1 MFLIELELS
10 KMLGPLLAKI
20 FAPPNGF
27 ALVFAASSVPLF
39 AVNKLVDLTSEKT
52 PIPWKILSFL
62 NKLAKGFETYF
73 GFSCSGL
80 DSAGLPFYPL
90 GVIYCD

>member
-1 MFLIELELS
+1 MIELELS
-10 KMLGPLLAKI
+10 KILGPLLAKI
-20 FAPPNGF
+20 FAPPPKIF

-62 NKLAKGFETYF
+62 NKLAKGLTTYF
-73 GFSCSGL
+73 GFSSASL
-80 DSAGLPFYPL
+80 DSAGFLFYPL
-90 GVIYCD
+90 GV